1 MAKIKIQCEATARH
15 SGKRCRCKGYF
26 TPTSRRMLCTYHK
39 GSKSWDHKTRKY
51 KGLYR
56 NNNIDIQ
63 SKINML
69 KNLRTL
75 KIKRQMKSK
84 DISRTKNKELTLSDT
99 ELNTI
104 IDRIVDGETL
114 YELAKDLQIR
124 LTTLYKYL
132 DQNPKTKERFELAQ
146 ERGIKTLVEKMLVLF
161 NNDNPDV
168 DPNMLVF
175 IRERANY
182 LKWLAPR
189 VSSLFTEK
197 QKIDV
202 KQDTTLNIKWES
214 EPDMID
220 VSEDIV
226 DIPSDNK
233 D

>member
-1 MAKIKIQCEATARH
+1 MT
-15 SGKRCRCKGYF
+15 
-26 TPTSRRMLCTYHK
+26 
-39 GSKSWDHKTRKY
+39 
-51 KGLYR
+51 
-56 NNNIDIQ
+56 
-63 SKINML
+63 
-69 KNLRTL
+69 
-75 KIKRQMKSK
+75 KSK
-84 DISRTKNKELTLSDT
+84 DISKTKNKSLSLSDT

-104 IDRIVDGETL
+104 IDRIHDGETMF
-114 YELAKDLQIR
+114 ELAKDLQIK

-220 VSEDIV
+220 VSGDIT
-226 DIPSDNK
+226 DIPPDNK

>member
-1 MAKIKIQCEATARH
+1 MT
-15 SGKRCRCKGYF
+15 
-26 TPTSRRMLCTYHK
+26 
-39 GSKSWDHKTRKY
+39 
-51 KGLYR
+51 
-56 NNNIDIQ
+56 
-63 SKINML
+63 
-69 KNLRTL
+69 
-75 KIKRQMKSK
+75 KSK
-84 DISRTKNKELTLSDT
+84 AISKTKSKELTLSDT

-104 IDRIVDGETL
+104 IDRIHDGETMF
-114 YELAKDLQIR
+114 ELAKDLQIK

-220 VSEDIV
+220 VSGDIT
-226 DIPSDNK
+226 DIPPDNK
-233 D
+233 N

>member
-1 MAKIKIQCEATARH
+1 
-15 SGKRCRCKGYF
+15 
-26 TPTSRRMLCTYHK
+26 
-39 GSKSWDHKTRKY
+39 
-51 KGLYR
+51 
-56 NNNIDIQ
+56 
-63 SKINML
+63 
-69 KNLRTL
+69 
-75 KIKRQMKSK
+75 MKSK
-84 DISRTKNKELTLSDT
+84 DISRTKNKSLSLSDT

-114 YELAKDLQIR
+114 YELAKDLQIKLR
-124 LTTLYKYL
+124 TLYKYL

-220 VSEDIV
+220 VSGDIT
-226 DIPSDNK
+226 DIPPDNK

>member
-1 MAKIKIQCEATARH
+1 
-15 SGKRCRCKGYF
+15 
-26 TPTSRRMLCTYHK
+26 
-39 GSKSWDHKTRKY
+39 
-51 KGLYR
+51 
-56 NNNIDIQ
+56 
-63 SKINML
+63 
-69 KNLRTL
+69 
-75 KIKRQMKSK
+75 MKSK
-84 DISRTKNKELTLSDT
+84 DISKTKSKELTLSDT
-99 ELNTI
+99 ELNTL
-104 IDRIVDGETL
+104 IDRIHDGETL
-114 YELAKDLQIR
+114 YELAKDLRIK

-161 NNDNPDV
+161 NNDNPQV
-168 DPNMLVF
+168 VPNMLVF

-220 VSEDIV
+220 VSGDNIT
-226 DIPSDNK
+226 DIPPDNK

>member
-1 MAKIKIQCEATARH
+1 
-15 SGKRCRCKGYF
+15 
-26 TPTSRRMLCTYHK
+26 
-39 GSKSWDHKTRKY
+39 
-51 KGLYR
+51 
-56 NNNIDIQ
+56 
-63 SKINML
+63 
-69 KNLRTL
+69 
-75 KIKRQMKSK
+75 MKSK
-84 DISRTKNKELTLSDT
+84 DISKTKKKELTLSDT

-114 YELAKDLQIR
+114 YELAKDLRIK
-124 LTTLYKYL
+124 LTTLYKFL

-168 DPNMLVF
+168 YPNMLVF

-220 VSEDIV
+220 VSGDIT
-226 DIPSDNK
+226 DIPPDNK

>member
-1 MAKIKIQCEATARH
+1 MTKLKAI
-15 SGKRCRCKGYF
+15 
-26 TPTSRRMLCTYHK
+26 
-39 GSKSWDHKTRKY
+39 SKT
-51 KGLYR
+51 
-56 NNNIDIQ
+56 
-63 SKINML
+63 
-69 KNLRTL
+69 
-75 KIKRQMKSK
+75 KS
-84 DISRTKNKELTLSDT
+84 KELTLSDT

-104 IDRIVDGETL
+104 IDRIHDGETMF
-114 YELAKDLQIR
+114 ELAKDLRIK

-220 VSEDIV
+220 VSGDIT
-226 DIPSDNK
+226 DIPPDNK

>member
-1 MAKIKIQCEATARH
+1 M
-15 SGKRCRCKGYF
+15 
-26 TPTSRRMLCTYHK
+26 
-39 GSKSWDHKTRKY
+39 
-51 KGLYR
+51 
-56 NNNIDIQ
+56 
-63 SKINML
+63 
-69 KNLRTL
+69 
-75 KIKRQMKSK
+75 
-84 DISRTKNKELTLSDT
+84 
-99 ELNTI
+99 
-104 IDRIVDGETL
+104 
-114 YELAKDLQIR
+114 AKDLRIKLR
-124 LTTLYKYL
+124 TLYKYL

-202 KQDTTLNIKWES
+202 KSDSNIRISWEDNQDNL
-214 EPDMID
+214 ID
-220 VSEDIV
+220 VSGDNV
-226 DIPSDNK
+226 TDIPPDNK